1 MSRLKA
7 VKSQEDRIMKIL
19 VVDDSLTM
27 RKIIVN
33 SLSRLGFKEVVEAE
47 NGRKAFESLSNG
59 GADLILTD
67 WNMPE
72 VSGLELV
79 QMVRGNDALKKTPIL
94 MITTNSAKEEVVEA
108 LKAGVNN
115 YLVKPFTPEAL
126 KEKILGVVP
135 NAC

>member
-1 MSRLKA
+1 
-7 VKSQEDRIMKIL
+7 MKIL